1 MIPPSTTRLILETV
15 KIEEVVQ
22 HFLPLKRSGANLT
35 ALCPFHYEKTP
46 SFVVSP
52 ARNIFKCF
60 GCGKGGN
67 AAKFLMEHEG
77 FTFPEALRWL
87 ARKYTIEIQE
97 TKPTPE
103 QLAAQQEE
111 ESLFIANDFAL
122 KFFQKHL
129 TSTGLEYLKTR
140 GFTDATIQ
148 KFGLGFAPDSWDA
161 LTKAATQAGFKLEYL
176 QKLGLTTTSHKDFFR
191 HRVIFPIHNLSG
203 KPIAFAGRILGNS
216 NPSNPSNNSNLPKYL
231 NSPESPLYRKSQTL
245 YGIHLAKQAIRRQ
258 DECILVEGYT
268 DLIALHQADIE
279 NVVASAGTALTKEQ
293 LLLIRRFSNNLKILY
308 DGDPAGTHAALRGL
322 DLALELDMNVKIVP
336 LPYPSEGAPLGDDP
350 DSFLRR
356 IGITAFLEFIR
367 TQVKDFIA
375 FKAGVLLAGAG
386 TDPVK
391 KANAV
396 HAIVDSIARV
406 SNPVKRSF
414 FIKDCAELVGLGEEI
429 LTQETNKV
437 MQALAQKQQPLV
449 IVKRPEKAGGK
460 SSLIPRPSSLSK
472 ERLLSQLLLE
482 HGTEIFDI
490 EEKTTVSEFIL
501 SNIEDVLEHLED
513 PLCQRIFR
521 ESKTLLESNQPFT
534 PQYFINHEDPTI
546 SALATDLTA
555 ILMEQDSE
563 DFSPGWQN
571 LDFPNT
577 NGFGIRQIVTNALL
591 RLKLDIVTRWGET
604 NRKEIEEVQR
614 TNNMPQVL
622 KLLEV
627 QAKLNETRNDLA
639 KQLYLKQFV

>member
-1 MIPPSTTRLILETV
+1 MISPSITRHILETA

-35 ALCPFHYEKTP
+35 ALCPFHHEKTP

-67 AAKFLMEHEG
+67 TAKFLMEHEG

-87 ARKYTIEIQE
+87 ARKYNIETQE
-97 TKPTPE
+97 AEPSPE
-103 QLAAQQEE
+103 QLAAHQEE
-111 ESLFIANDFAL
+111 ESFFIVNEFAL
-122 KFFQKHL
+122 KFFQSNL
-129 TSTGLEYLKTR
+129 PGVGLEYLKNR

-148 KFGLGFAPDSWDA
+148 KFGLGFAPDGWNA

-176 QKLGLTTTSHKDFFR
+176 QKLGLTTPSGKDFFR
-191 HRVIFPIHNLSG
+191 NRVIFPIHNLGG
-203 KPIAFAGRILGNS
+203 KPIAFAGRICDGLS
-216 NPSNPSNNSNLPKYL
+216 SRREFDLPKYL
-231 NSPESPLYRKSQTL
+231 NSPESQLYQKSQTL

-268 DLIALHQADIE
+268 DLISLHQAGIE

-336 LPYPSEGAPLGDDP
+336 LPYPDDP

-356 IGITAFLEFIR
+356 IDITAFSEFIR
-367 TQVKDFIA
+367 TQAKDFIA
-375 FKAGVLLAGAG
+375 FKAVVLLAGAEN
-386 TDPVK
+386 DPVK

-396 HAIVDSIARV
+396 HAIVESIARV
-406 SNPVKRSF
+406 SDPVKRSF
-414 FIKDCAELVGLGEEI
+414 FIKDCAALVGLGEEI
-429 LTQETNKV
+429 LTRETNKV
-437 MQALAQKQQPLV
+437 LLALAQKQPV
-449 IVKRPEKAGGK
+449 F
-460 SSLIPRPSSLSK
+460 IPKEPVHAPVLSFPK
-472 ERLLSQLLLE
+472 GTYERLLTQLLLE

-501 SNIEDVLEHLED
+501 NNIEDVLEHLED

-534 PQYFINHEDPTI
+534 LQYFINHEDPTI
-546 SALATDLTA
+546 STLATDLTV

-577 NGFGIRQIVTNALL
+577 KGFGIRQIITNTLL

-622 KLLEV
+622 KLLEI
-627 QAKLNETRNDLA
+627 QAKLNETRNGLA
-639 KQLYLKQFV
+639 KQLNLNQFA

>member
-1 MIPPSTTRLILETV
+1 MIPPSITRHILETA

-35 ALCPFHYEKTP
+35 ALCPFHHEKTP

-87 ARKYTIEIQE
+87 ARKYNIEVQE
-97 TKPTPE
+97 TRPTPE
-103 QLAAQQEE
+103 QLAVQQEE
-111 ESLFIANDFAL
+111 ESLFIVNDFAL

-129 TSTGLEYLKTR
+129 TSTGLEYLKSR
-140 GFTDATIQ
+140 GLTETTIQ
-148 KFGLGFAPDSWDA
+148 KFGLGFTPDSWDA

-176 QKLGLTTTSHKDFFR
+176 QKLGLTIASNKDFFR
-191 HRVIFPIHNLSG
+191 NRVIFPIHNLGG
-203 KPIAFAGRILGNS
+203 KPIAFAGRSINNQTIQQSNS
-216 NPSNPSNNSNLPKYL
+216 PKYL
-231 NSPESPLYRKSQTL
+231 NSPESPLYQKSQTL

-268 DLIALHQADIE
+268 DLISLHQAGIE

-336 LPYPSEGAPLGDDP
+336 LPYPDDP
-350 DSFLRR
+350 DSFLHR
-356 IGITAFLEFIR
+356 IGITAFSEFIR
-367 TQVKDFIA
+367 TQAKDFIA
-375 FKAGVLLAGAG
+375 FKAVVLLAGAEN
-386 TDPVK
+386 DPVK

-396 HAIVDSIARV
+396 HAIVESIARV
-406 SNPVKRSF
+406 SDPVKRSF
-414 FIKDCAELVGLGEEI
+414 FIKDCAVLVGLDEEI

-437 MQALAQKQQPLV
+437 VLALAQKQPV
-449 IVKRPEKAGGK
+449 F
-460 SSLIPRPSSLSK
+460 IPKEPVHAPVLSFPK
-472 ERLLSQLLLE
+472 GTYERLLSQLLLE
-482 HGTEIFDI
+482 HGAEIFSPAENI
-490 EEKTTVSEFIL
+490 TVVEYIL
-501 SNIEDVLEHLED
+501 NNIEDVLEHFED

-521 ESKTLLESNQPFT
+521 ESKTFLESNQPFT

-546 SALATDLTA
+546 STLATDLTA
-555 ILMEQDSE
+555 ILMEQDSKG
-563 DFSPGWQN
+563 FNSGWQN
-571 LDFPNT
+571 LDFQNT
-577 NGFGIRQIVTNALL
+577 NGFGIRQIVTNTLL
-591 RLKLDIVTRWGET
+591 RLKLDIVNRWGET

-622 KLLEV
+622 KLLEI
-627 QAKLNETRNDLA
+627 QAKLNETRNGLA
-639 KQLYLKQFV
+639 KQLNLNQFA